1 MSLKVIYK
9 EEDNGFVGLSYEPF
23 LQKTIMHL
31 EFKKWSVQECKRY
44 KQIWKIILKC
54 LKDKGFTEI
63 YSLCDSEKEA
73 KFNRFFGFKDTG
85 YLAQTD
91 KGTKLLYK
99 LEL

>member
-1 MSLKVIYK
+1 MS
-9 EEDNGFVGLSYEPF
+9 
-23 LQKTIMHL
+23 
-31 EFKKWSVQECKRY
+31 
-44 KQIWKIILKC
+44 
-54 LKDKGFTEI
+54 
-63 YSLCDSEKEA
+63 SEKEA